1 MSIQPQELVMF
12 PDGTIDIIPQ
22 GTVIVVREEA
32 GCMKDLYAERAA
44 VRTALSGRTVFYF
57 TMHAR
62 EKIIGEMKQF
72 GHTPPANL
80 TITGGVRA
88 AGNLPEDCAGDLCII
103 DPFSSLFM
111 HHDTSRFMQILV
123 RMKEASQ
130 TGRSFLLLCDSG
142 VLSPQHEYLLH
153 AHADGIIR
161 FVALTEGDRIKRYL
175 HFQKLR
181 GAVPLDKMIPFTVT
195 YEGLFVDTRER
206 LG

>member
-1 MSIQPQELVMF
+1 MF

-44 VRTALSGRTVFYF
+44 VRTALSGRTVVYI

-72 GHTPPANL
+72 GLTPPAGL

-111 HHDTSRFMQILV
+111 HGDPGSFLQTLV
-123 RMKEASQ
+123 QMMEA
-130 TGRSFLLLCDSG
+130 TRAGRSFLLLCDSG
-142 VLSPQHEYLLH
+142 VLPLQHERLLY
-153 AHADGIIR
+153 AHADGVIQ
-161 FVALTEGDRIKRYL
+161 FVTITEGDRIKRYL

-181 GAVPLDKMIPFTVT
+181 GAVPMEKMISYTVT
-195 YEGLFVDTRER
+195 DEGLLVDTRER